1 MNKQNKTKK
10 TVNGENILYHY
21 IQKNILDAGELSEFQ
36 KQLIEHFIIDL
47 SIWIP
52 ENLFKINPVLLPF
65 VVRDASCR
73 KKNPRTGKHEWGMA
87 NEQGFLRD
95 DNSLIKGI
103 FKTCLIQSPEIK
115 QYDNHYLGNGFVACH
130 IWREIN
136 NTSSLASTLPITNS
150 FIPNL
155 VWLPNQISKLTDREK
170 SYAQCLLQSISYQ
183 LYHSVND
190 DEYTQEIWSYLPN
203 PKIES
208 RVGFSKLNFFNI
220 TDDWIQKRI
229 TKLDNELQNI
239 LNTVNDDPITL
250 KKVKCSTYLPTL
262 KEQLLESQKDS
273 FTTWITRS
281 QQRIKSNITMG
292 STRCLRFAQTHVNP
306 VVM

>member
-1 MNKQNKTKK
+1 MKKMKKTNQAKK

-21 IQKNILDAGELSEFQ
+21 IQKNILDTGELSEFQ

-52 ENLFKINPVLLPF
+52 ENLFRVNPVLLPF
-65 VVRDASCR
+65 VVRDSSCR
-73 KKNPRTGKHEWGMA
+73 TKNPATKKHEWGMA
-87 NEQGFLRD
+87 NEKGFLRD

-103 FKTCLIQSPEIK
+103 FKTCPIISPEIK
-115 QYDNHYLGNGFVACH
+115 QYDNHHLGNGFVACH

-155 VWLPNQISKLTDREK
+155 VWLPKQISKLTDREK

-183 LYHSVND
+183 LYHSVNE

-203 PKIES
+203 PQIES
-208 RVGFSKLNFFNI
+208 RVDFSKLNFFNV
-220 TDDWIQKRI
+220 TDTWIEKRI
-229 TKLDNELQNI
+229 KKLDHELQDI
-239 LNTVNDDPITL
+239 LNTINDNPITL

-262 KEQLLESQKDS
+262 KKQLSASEKDT
-273 FTTWITRS
+273 FIAWISRS
-281 QQRIKSNITMG
+281 QQRIKGNI
-292 STRCLRFAQTHVNP
+292 
-306 VVM
+306 